1 MQMITG
7 LAMQVR
13 NSKKCPRCNSVLLYH
28 WVENRCFTCGYNDY
42 SKDINI
48 LEDVQQLRDILVDRS
63 TKYLAT
69 PYVVESVHGILNI
82 KKVYIKLREKRKE
95 KNRKW
100 QAEKSSLSA
109 ICTDCTDDYNKVV
122 WMDLLT
128 EVKTEELPS
137 RFVLQCT
144 DCAKQVILIKTKR
157 NKISW
162 RYL

>member
-1 MQMITG
+1 MITG

-13 NSKKCPRCNSVLLYH
+13 NSKICPRCNSVLLYH

-48 LEDVQQLRDILVDRS
+48 LEDLKQLRDILLDRS

-69 PYVVESVHGILNI
+69 PYVVESKHGILNI

-109 ICTDCTDDYNKVV
+109 ICSDCTDDYNKVV
-122 WMDLLT
+122 WMDLLI
-128 EVKTEELPS
+128 EVKTEEMPS
-137 RFVLQCT
+137 KFVLQCT
-144 DCAKQVILIKTKR
+144 DCNRQVILIKTKR

-162 RYL
+162 RYYE